1 MQPIHL
7 PKQRRMKIVGTIDDD
22 KASCL
27 IDRLLA
33 LEEQDPEQPVQILIN
48 STGGMLSPACAI
60 VDVMASLS
68 CPVYTTA
75 LGRCESAATLILAA
89 GEPGHRVVHPSTR
102 LMIHK
107 VRKGTFSISPING
120 AKAPEMQ
127 DVALEVKRL
136 ADEVEVFDEL
146 LVDMM
151 AKLTRQTKAKL
162 KKDLE
167 HDTYMS
173 AAEAVAYG
181 LADMVPAPR
190 SKPSKKRKAP
200 AARG

>member
-1 MQPIHL
+1 
-7 PKQRRMKIVGTIDDD
+7 MKIVGTIDDD

-33 LEEQDPEQPVQILIN
+33 FEEQDPEQPVQILIN

-75 LGRCESAATLILAA
+75 LGRCESDATLILAA

-102 LMIHK
+102 LMIHN

-127 DVALEVKRL
+127 DVA
-136 ADEVEVFDEL
+136 
-146 LVDMM
+146 
-151 AKLTRQTKAKL
+151 
-162 KKDLE
+162 
-167 HDTYMS
+167 
-173 AAEAVAYG
+173 
-181 LADMVPAPR
+181 
-190 SKPSKKRKAP
+190 
-200 AARG
+200 